1 MAETLK
7 ITSTA
12 PKRYN
17 LSKSPRGVKLI
28 NATNTWVNYTA
39 KVVGGCNG
47 SVFEFSISA
56 LRSASSLTVTVV
68 KTGTFNSSSYG
79 LFKDDTGVY
88 FVCKNTSG
96 VNDDFLINSSQPIEG
111 PKDIDT
117 SSMTEMTPS

>member
-7 ITSTA
+7 ITNTV

-28 NATNTWVNYTA
+28 NTINTWVNYTA

-47 SVFEFSISA
+47 SVFEFSVSA
-56 LRSASSLTVTVV
+56 LRSSSGVTVTVEKV
-68 KTGTFNSSSYG
+68 GTFNSSSYG
-79 LFKDDTGVY
+79 LFKDDVGVY

-96 VNDDFLINSSQPIEG
+96 VNDDFLINSSLPIEG
-111 PKDIDT
+111 PIDIDT
-117 SSMTEMTPS
+117 SSMTEITPS